1 MDILLKDILNQLGN
15 FEAGKMNLLTQWC
28 VSVCYHFD
36 YLNTNM
42 SCECLLVDSAF
53 YIDIPQ
59 FIVIVKVTYT
69 WYKCDCAQKLTGTPP
84 HVVIIADR

>member
-1 MDILLKDILNQLGN
+1 
-15 FEAGKMNLLTQWC
+15 
-28 VSVCYHFD
+28 
-36 YLNTNM
+36 M